1 MTNITSIHRTQSNFQ
16 TARPARPDY
25 SQHLQMAGYDLEF
38 EQDAAFGIISLVTS
52 FDGVEDAH
60 EEPQLV
66 FYNPDVYPLPM
77 LVC

>member
-1 MTNITSIHRTQSNFQ
+1 
-16 TARPARPDY
+16 
-25 SQHLQMAGYDLEF
+25 MAGYDLEF

-66 FYNPDVYPLPM
+66 FYNPDVYPLPT